1 MAHTDK
7 HVSMEMNIGIAECVT
22 FTKVARPA
30 KFSMLRIQV
39 DILKETLVVEPKDDT
54 WTLFSG

>member
-7 HVSMEMNIGIAECVT
+7 QVSMEMNIGIAECVT

-30 KFSMLRIQV
+30 KFSMLPIQV
-39 DILKETLVVEPKDDT
+39 GILSTIIYKYTTAAP
-54 WTLFSG
+54 